1 MDTSV
6 ALIRC
11 LDRPGIV
18 AGITGL
24 LFEYGCNVTQAD
36 QYSHDSEDGL
46 FFMRIE
52 FRYSGGSEAL
62 DRISKGL
69 QQWATVKNAEL
80 SLHDR
85 NRKPKMGI
93 LVSKHDHCLVDL
105 LYRWRSGELA
115 VEIPFVVSNHPD
127 LREEVASYGIP
138 FHHIPVEKGAK
149 APAEQALLKLARES
163 SDFLVLA
170 RYMQILSS
178 GFLDSYGKD
187 VINIHHSFLP
197 SFKGADPYR
206 QAYDRGVKV
215 IGATAH
221 YVTSDLDEG
230 PIIEQAVLHVSHRD
244 GIQDMRRKGKNL
256 EKVALA
262 NAVAAHLEYR
272 IIRFENRTIVF
283 S

>member
-1 MDTSV
+1 MDTAI

-18 AGITGL
+18 TGITGL

-36 QYSHDSEDGL
+36 QYSHESEDGL

-52 FRYSGGSEAL
+52 FRYDGGGEAL
-62 DRISKGL
+62 ERISKGL
-69 QQWATVKNAEL
+69 QQWASVKDAEL
-80 SLHDR
+80 LIHDG
-85 NRKPKMGI
+85 NRKPRMGI

-105 LYRWRSGELA
+105 LYRWRSGEFL
-115 VEIPFVVSNHPD
+115 VDIPFVVSNHPD
-127 LREEVASYGIP
+127 LRDEVVPFGIP

-149 APAEQALLKLARES
+149 DEAERQLLEIARGS

-170 RYMQILSS
+170 RYMQILTS
-178 GFLDSYGKD
+178 GFLNSYGRD

-206 QAYDRGVKV
+206 QAYERGVKV

-230 PIIEQAVLHVSHRD
+230 PIIEQDVLPVSHRD
-244 GIQDMRRKGKNL
+244 GILDLRRKGKNL

-262 NAVAAHLEYR
+262 NAVAAHIEHR
-272 IIRFENRTIVF
+272 IIRFANRTIVF